1 MSRIRSLGLVFLGL
15 MLFLFGWNG
24 ILYCFAAK
32 MWINSPVVMLMIC
45 LAIAW
50 HEFGHLLFAWM
61 TGIGIQEY
69 SIGFGA
75 KIIEKRIGET
85 RFSFRLFPFGGY
97 VDTADWND
105 VEEPDDLRALERVE
119 QDMVTDDRRWFSAQP
134 LWERLMMI
142 AAGPLFNLVL
152 GCVILLF
159 VGSAAPVASP
169 WSYVEAVWNPDV
181 RGQILGIENYSPMFR
196 TDLIPHLKGGFSS
209 FGPAGIAR
217 IFAILNIGLAVL
229 NLLPI
234 PPLDGGVI
242 VRELIHES
250 FYGHQPI
257 RRRIPGL
264 RGIRSIWT
272 PLSIVGLVIVVAI
285 QFI

>member
-1 MSRIRSLGLVFLGL
+1 

-69 SIGFGA
+69 SIGFGT

-97 VDTADWND
+97 VDTADWDD
-105 VEEPDDLRALERVE
+105 VEEPDDLRALDSVER
-119 QDMVTDDRRWFSAQP
+119 DMVTDD
-134 LWERLMMI
+134 
-142 AAGPLFNLVL
+142 
-152 GCVILLF
+152 
-159 VGSAAPVASP
+159 
-169 WSYVEAVWNPDV
+169 
-181 RGQILGIENYSPMFR
+181 
-196 TDLIPHLKGGFSS
+196 
-209 FGPAGIAR
+209 
-217 IFAILNIGLAVL
+217 
-229 NLLPI
+229 
-234 PPLDGGVI
+234 
-242 VRELIHES
+242 
-250 FYGHQPI
+250 HQPI
-257 RRRIPGL
+257 RRRLPGL